1 MHSLKEI
8 IIPYSFY
15 DKNWDIVT
23 DTMENNLVIKNSFVN
38 VKVNITIIN
47 YCSTDSSYTILN
59 LFVDDSLFY
68 TIDLGKSSE
77 IKALYYA
84 QDFLFE
90 NHLLLYV
97 DGFGTASFDDKIY
110 IEQSKP
116 TKNYESGINNKS
128 NDR

>member
-90 NHLLLYV
+90 NLKKYNFEVLEFIR
-97 DGFGTASFDDKIY
+97 G
-110 IEQSKP
+110 
-116 TKNYESGINNKS
+116 NWSGLTTGELNEHQDILILKKL
-128 NDR
+128 